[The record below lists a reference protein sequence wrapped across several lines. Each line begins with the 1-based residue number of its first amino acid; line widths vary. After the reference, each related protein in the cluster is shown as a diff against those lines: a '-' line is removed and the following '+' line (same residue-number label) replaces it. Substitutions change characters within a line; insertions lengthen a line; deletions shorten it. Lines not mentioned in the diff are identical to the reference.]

1 MKINEQKIKKF
12 PVNSY
17 IPEIFQK
24 LKANPTRSL
33 ILTAETGAGKSTV
46 LPPGLLQNF
55 PGKILMTEPRRLAV
69 LGVASRVSEL
79 VGENCGKTVG
89 YKIHLES
96 KISEETRLEIMTEA
110 VLVRILQE
118 NPALEGYEIVILDEA
133 HERSVNF
140 DLALAF
146 LKEAMEIRDDLYV
159 VVMSATINCKK
170 LSEYFGN
177 CPVISIPGRTFPVE
191 VSYSAKMTVEQAVI
205 SEFYNSRTGNLLVFL
220 PGISEIKKCYENLTE
235 KFDDEENSPEIFILH
250 SSISLDE
257 QKKIL
262 KPAQNQKRRIIL
274 SSAIAETSLT
284 VPDVTVVID
293 SGFSR
298 VMRTDLKSG
307 MQTLVTERE
316 SEFSAEQ
323 RKGRAGRLQKGK
335 CIRLWSEFDVRV
347 KELEPE
353 ILRTELSELV
363 LECADRGITQKQK
376 LLWLDS
382 PSDAQWNESVFLLQ
396 NLEFLNSEGKIT
408 ERGRIALKLGMHPR
422 LANVAVQDFINQ
434 NDSKLGKTTAEILI
448 KYGNYKR
455 SPVSVQNQFL
465 NDLEKRLKNI
475 DFSKLKTEIQTK
487 NTKYPVLAGFPDRLA
502 KRLTCNGNAKAEYQF
517 PNGKLAVLVDSK
529 KTPQWI
535 VAPEVLAG
543 SGEAK
548 IFEFEEIDENFVQNW
563 LQNRL
568 KTEKTCEFENG
579 KIKKAEN
586 LCFGKI
592 VVFSKNIAPETDDY
606 KFAWCTEV
614 EKKGLGVLPS
624 NKKISSFLDR
634 AAFYSQQKNEKSRK
648 IEDFLR
654 ENVKEWLPPFVNSAK
669 LSEENI
675 YDALYWFLKGAE
687 IDLKVPEILILPNG
701 NRAKVKYE
709 NLASPEDKNK
719 TVIRPVIEIVIQR
732 IFGCFETPEIFG
744 MKVLLRLLSPAQ
756 RPLQITDDLN
766 NFWQTTWPEICKEM
780 KGRYPKHNWEY
791 KIVQKD

>member
-1 MKINEQKIKKF
+1 MKINEQEIKKF
-12 PVNSY
+12 PVNAC
-17 IPEIFQK
+17 IPEICQK
-24 LKANPTRSL
+24 LKASPTRSL

-55 PGKILMTEPRRLAV
+55 SGKILMTEPRRLAV
-69 LGVASRVSEL
+69 LGVASRISDL

-89 YKIHLES
+89 YKIHLKS

-146 LKEAMEIRDDLYV
+146 LKEAMEIRDDLFV

-170 LSEYFGN
+170 LSEYFEN

-191 VSYSAKMTVEQAVI
+191 VNYSAKITVEQAVI
-205 SEFYNSRTGNLLVFL
+205 SEFYNSKTGNLLVFL
-220 PGISEIKKCYENLTE
+220 PGISEIKKCYENLIQ
-235 KFDDEENSPEIFILH
+235 KFANEENSPEIFILH

-307 MQTLVTERE
+307 MQSLVTERE

-335 CIRLWSEFDVRV
+335 CIRLWSEFDVRI

-363 LECADRGITQKQK
+363 LECADRGVSQKQK

-396 NLEFLNSEGKIT
+396 NLDFLNSEGKIT

-434 NDSKLGKTTAEILI
+434 NDSKLGKNTAEILI
-448 KYGNYKR
+448 KYGNYKK
-455 SPVSVQNQFL
+455 SPINVQTQFL

-475 DFSKLKTEIQTK
+475 DFSKLKTEIQNK
-487 NTKYPVLAGFPDRLA
+487 NNKYPVLAGFPDRLA
-502 KRLTCNGNAKAEYQF
+502 KRMTSNGNSKAEYQF
-517 PNGKLAVLVDSK
+517 PNGKTAVLIDSK

-535 VAPEVLAG
+535 VAPEVLTG
-543 SGEAK
+543 SGESK
-548 IFEFEEIDENFVQNW
+548 IFEFEEIDENFVQKW

-568 KTEKTCEFENG
+568 KSEKICEFQNG

-592 VVFSKNIAPETDDY
+592 VVFSKNIVPETDDY

-624 NKKISSFLDR
+624 NKKISSLLDR
-634 AAFYSQQKNEKSRK
+634 AAFYRQQKNENSQK

-654 ENVKEWLPPFVNSAK
+654 ENVKEWLPSFMNSKK
-669 LSEENI
+669 LTEENI
-675 YDALYWFLKGAE
+675 YDALYYFLKGTK

-709 NLASPEDKNK
+709 NLASQEDKNK

-756 RPLQITDDLN
+756 RPLQITDDLS
-766 NFWQTTWPEICKEM
+766 NFWKMTWPEICKEM

-791 KIVQKD
+791 KTVQKD